1 MRNHVVLV
9 GGLLLTGC
17 LSMEAPRL
25 AAQIVPA
32 QASPGPPTI
41 LFRAPRVRSSTEL
54 LGKPFPH
61 LAPPYQPEPSLESRL
76 QIDEF
81 RTPLLTESTFPVA
94 HLWRGLELDVFE
106 STLHSQ
112 PGSPTL
118 STGFQYLRPSSNDQ
132 AAIASSVGRDGLGLR
147 YRFGRDEA
155 TRKPLQIWR
164 CFSWVIGKGRGCPL

>member
-1 MRNHVVLV
+1 MRNHFVLV
-9 GGLLLTGC
+9 AGLLLSSS
-17 LSMEAPRL
+17 LPVEAQTP

-32 QASPGPPTI
+32 QTAPGLSPI
-41 LFRAPRVRSSTEL
+41 LFRVPRVRSSEL
-54 LGKPFPH
+54 ASRPLPH
-61 LAPPYQPEPSLESRL
+61 LAAAYEPEPSLESRL

-118 STGFQYLRPSSNDQ
+118 GTGFQYLRPSSNDQ
-132 AAIASSVGRDGLGLR
+132 AAIASSVGRDGLSLR
-147 YRFGRDEA
+147 YSFGRNEGR
-155 TRKPLQIWR
+155 RKPFQIWR
-164 CFSWVIGKGRGCPL
+164 CLSWVIGNGRGCPL